1 MEVVKAILIWPI
13 VLRVG
18 FIFILGGIDICMEI
32 YIVLDERAFEKSRV
46 TGKKR
51 IKNK

>member
-1 MEVVKAILIWPI
+1 MWVSFVFF
-13 VLRVG
+13 G
-18 FIFILGGIDICMEI
+18 GGIDICMEI

-51 IKNK
+51 IRKK